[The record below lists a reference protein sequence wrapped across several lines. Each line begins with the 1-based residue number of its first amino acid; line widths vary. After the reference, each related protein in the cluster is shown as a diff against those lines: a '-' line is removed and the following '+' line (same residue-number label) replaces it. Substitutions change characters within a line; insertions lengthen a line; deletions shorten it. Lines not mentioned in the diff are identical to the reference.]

1 MPRQAP
7 IPAGMRSAR
16 PALPDD
22 VDASIPRVGEN
33 GGVDVT
39 DRPVIGIFGAGKVGT
54 ALARLLVAAGYD
66 VLITGSTRQTALDLL
81 VSVVAPGARVVPPA
95 DLVARAD
102 VVIVAVPFGKAGTVP
117 WEDFG
122 GHIVVDAMNYWPPVD
137 GHIAAVD
144 DDERSTSEINAARN
158 PLARV
163 VKSLN
168 HLGYHEMED
177 DSMDAGSPL
186 RRALAVVG
194 DDAGA
199 RAVIARLIDDIG
211 FDAVDGGPLANGRA
225 LEPGHPAFGR
235 ELSAAELSGML
246 APAAHLAA

>member
-1 MPRQAP
+1 MPA
-7 IPAGMRSAR
+7 SC

-22 VDASIPRVGEN
+22 VDAFLRRVGEN

-54 ALARLLVAAGYD
+54 ALARLLVASGYD
-66 VLITGSTRQTALDLL
+66 VLITGSPRQTALNLL
-81 VSVVAPGARVVPPA
+81 VSVVAPGAGVVTPA
-95 DLVARAD
+95 QLVAQSD
-102 VVIVAVPFGKAGTVP
+102 VVIVAVPFGKGGTVP

-122 GHIVVDAMNYWPPVD
+122 GRIVVDAMNYWPPVD

-144 DDERSTSEINAARN
+144 DDERTTSEINAARN

-194 DDAGA
+194 DDAEA

-235 ELSAAELSGML
+235 ELSASELAALL